1 MLLDPFFV
9 DHMYDIEQI
18 NAFLKFKLD
27 PKYNC
32 DITISSA
39 LCAVQE
45 QEDKEIITNE
55 PVKEQ
60 IRRPMMRYKTVNGRM
75 VKMID

>member
-1 MLLDPFFV
+1 MLLDPVFV
-9 DHMYDIEQI
+9 NGMFDIDQI

-45 QEDKEIITNE
+45 QEDKEIITHD
-55 PVKEQ
+55 PVIEQ
-60 IRRPMMRYKTVNGRM
+60 VRKPMSRYKTVNGRM